1 MIRTT
6 LFLTTTAD
14 LAEEVLAIYDRE
26 AILRSSID
34 LAGAVSAELSVSTT
48 DPGSIMITALW
59 PSPEAYEGWL
69 ANAERH
75 RTSAILGE
83 VLDGGVGA
91 GGTWIVRTSLT
102 EAGSVSAAGTD
113 SR

>member
-6 LFLTTTAD
+6 LFLKTTAE
-14 LAEEVLAIYDRE
+14 LADEVLAIYERE

-34 LAGAVSAELSVSTT
+34 LAGAISAELSVSTT

-69 ANAERH
+69 ENAER
-75 RTSAILGE
+75 RRSSAILADALE
-83 VLDGGVGA
+83 GGVGA
-91 GGTWIVRTSLT
+91 GGTWEIRTSV
-102 EAGSVSAAGTD
+102 A
-113 SR
+113 